1 MIRLI
6 KLYLKGT
13 ARFWAVAAPL
23 MMLLEVLMDLQ
34 QPTLMANIIDVGVAG
49 RNLPY
54 VLTVGGKMILFAVL
68 GFIGGAGCSV
78 FASLAAVNMSA
89 RLRQGLFD
97 KIQSLS
103 FAEIDHFKTS
113 TLITRLTNDVAQV
126 QNMMLMML
134 RIMVRS
140 PLICLGS
147 ILMSVLLIPRFASVF
162 IIVLPLIV
170 CGIVIVL
177 KQSMPLFMKVQER
190 VDKLNTVMRENLL
203 GVRVVKTFGIE
214 ERQFQRFL
222 DVNDNLARHS
232 IEAQSRTFTLMP
244 MVTLVMNLSVVA
256 VLWFGGNWVVAG
268 KLPLGKIMAFI
279 NYLIQITHSLM
290 MLVNLAVNISRA
302 QASAAR
308 INEVL
313 ETEPSLVQPE
323 TAETMVGTAIEFQ
336 NVSFRYGRSGA
347 AVLKDISFKIE
358 PGQTV
363 GIIGATGSGKSTLIS
378 LIPRLYDVTEGKV
391 LIGGADVRRISLTSL
406 RQKIGIVL
414 QNSILFSGTVGD
426 NLRFGNQQA
435 DMAELLQAVADA
447 QADFVTGLPQQL
459 DSPVE
464 QRGRNFSGGQK
475 QRLSIARTLL
485 CHPEILILD
494 DATSALDL
502 ATEARLRSSLA
513 ARMQGRTVLIIAQR
527 ISAIKN
533 ADKILVLDH
542 GRLVAEG
549 RHDELIKICPV
560 YRSIVRSQLG
570 EEALRDAAC

>member
-1 MIRLI
+1 
-6 KLYLKGT
+6 
-13 ARFWAVAAPL
+13 
-23 MMLLEVLMDLQ
+23 
-34 QPTLMANIIDVGVAG
+34 
-49 RNLPY
+49 
-54 VLTVGGKMILFAVL
+54 
-68 GFIGGAGCSV
+68 
-78 FASLAAVNMSA
+78 
-89 RLRQGLFD
+89 
-97 KIQSLS
+97 
-103 FAEIDHFKTS
+103 
-113 TLITRLTNDVAQV
+113 
-126 QNMMLMML
+126 
-134 RIMVRS
+134 
-140 PLICLGS
+140 
-147 ILMSVLLIPRFASVF
+147 
-162 IIVLPLIV
+162 
-170 CGIVIVL
+170 
-177 KQSMPLFMKVQER
+177 
-190 VDKLNTVMRENLL
+190 
-203 GVRVVKTFGIE
+203 
-214 ERQFQRFL
+214 
-222 DVNDNLARHS
+222 
-232 IEAQSRTFTLMP
+232 MP